1 MDKKQQLSNLI
12 GLAKRAGKV
21 ISGEEL
27 VIKAIQN
34 GKARLVILASDAAS
48 VAGAASSV
56 AAASLL
62 LVSAELL
69 FPLFPLFVL
78 VFAALLP
85 PHPAIMVTS
94 IAVHNNVLTIFFFIE
109 NPPP

>member
-1 MDKKQQLSNLI
+1 MLSTFPSSEA
-12 GLAKRAGKV
+12 LA
-21 ISGEEL
+21 SEL
-27 VIKAIQN
+27 VSA
-34 GKARLVILASDAAS
+34 LAAS

-56 AAASLL
+56 VAAASLF
-62 LVSAELL
+62 VSAALL
-69 FPLFPLFVL
+69 PLFVL

-94 IAVHNNVLTIFFFIE
+94 IAVHNNVLTIFFFME

>member
-1 MDKKQQLSNLI
+1 
-12 GLAKRAGKV
+12 
-21 ISGEEL
+21 
-27 VIKAIQN
+27 
-34 GKARLVILASDAAS
+34 
-48 VAGAASSV
+48 
-56 AAASLL
+56 
-62 LVSAELL
+62 
-69 FPLFPLFVL
+69 

>member
-1 MDKKQQLSNLI
+1 MLSTFPSSE
-12 GLAKRAGKV
+12 A
-21 ISGEEL
+21 
-27 VIKAIQN
+27 
-34 GKARLVILASDAAS
+34 LASEAAAS

-56 AAASLL
+56 VAASLL
-62 LVSAELL
+62 PVSAEL
-69 FPLFPLFVL
+69 LFPLFVL

>member
-1 MDKKQQLSNLI
+1 MLSTFPSSE
-12 GLAKRAGKV
+12 A
-21 ISGEEL
+21 
-27 VIKAIQN
+27 
-34 GKARLVILASDAAS
+34 LASEAAAA
-48 VAGAASSV
+48 VAGAAASV

-62 LVSAELL
+62 PVSAEVLY
-69 FPLFPLFVL
+69 PLFLL
-78 VFAALLP
+78 VFAAFLP